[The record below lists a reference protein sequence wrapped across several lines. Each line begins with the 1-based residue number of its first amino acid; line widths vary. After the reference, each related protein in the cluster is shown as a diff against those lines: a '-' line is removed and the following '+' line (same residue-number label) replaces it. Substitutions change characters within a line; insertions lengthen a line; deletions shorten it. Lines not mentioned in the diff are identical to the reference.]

1 MRYWEDMDIAETA
14 AAMGCSEG
22 SVKTHCS
29 RATHTLATALKAKGI
44 EFYEKVQHQPVG
56 VLRLAGFEHGIDF
69 GVGRH
74 VRTAFAVAALVIGAT
89 GTYYWNAYSQ
99 AQEYEEIDS
108 ALLADE
114 LPPSAYL
121 DKGFHAW
128 LERGSDSSS
137 E

>member
-1 MRYWEDMDIAETA
+1 MNQDTEFGYKTRQILNEGLDRLDGKTA
-14 AAMGCSEG
+14 
-22 SVKTHCS
+22 S
-29 RATHTLATALKAKGI
+29 RLHEARQVALAK
-44 EFYEKVQHQPVG
+44 QRQPVA
-56 VLRLAGFEHGIDF
+56 VLRLAGIDHLVDFNF
-69 GVGRH
+69 GAH
-74 VRTAFAVAALVIGAT
+74 ARTLIAAMALTIGAT
-89 GTYYWNAYSQ
+89 GTYYWNAYTQ

-137 E
+137 Q

>member
-1 MRYWEDMDIAETA
+1 MKQDTEFGYKTRQTLNEGLDRIDDKIAA
-14 AAMGCSEG
+14 RLYQARQS
-22 SVKTHCS
+22 
-29 RATHTLATALKAKGI
+29 ALGVQRQTVGI
-44 EFYEKVQHQPVG
+44 
-56 VLRLAGFEHGIDF
+56 LRLAGVDFGIDF
-69 GVGRH
+69 GVGRNF
-74 VRTAFAVAALVIGAT
+74 RTMLAICALTIGAT
-89 GTYYWNAYSQ
+89 GTYYWNAYNQ

-121 DKGFHAW
+121 DKGFHVW